1 MKITNKAGVSVE
13 VDEKRGLLI
22 NGKPPE
28 IVTALGDDWYR
39 ASSIF
44 CRGKRPRKVI
54 GMRKRKKALMS
65 AVKRYRFSFNF
76 KQED

>member
-1 MKITNKAGVSVE
+1 MKIVNKAGVSIE
-13 VDEKRGLLI
+13 IDDKLGLLI

-28 IVTALGDDWYR
+28 SVVALGGGWFR

-44 CRGKRPRKVI
+44 CRVKQPRKVS
-54 GMRKRKKALMS
+54 GQRKRKQALMA

-76 KQED
+76 KQES

>member
-1 MKITNKAGVSVE
+1 MKIVNKAGVSVE
-13 VDEKRGLLI
+13 VDEVLGLLI

-28 IVTALGDDWYR
+28 QVVDLGGDWYR

-44 CRGKRPRKVI
+44 CRINRPSKVS
-54 GMRKRKKALMS
+54 GQRKRKQALMA

-76 KQED
+76 KQEK